1 MSEEN
6 IPIGLLRNGNDTA
19 IRLAAILEP
28 WEKLRPEKV
37 YYSMTI
43 QQFKEQVKAFTDA
56 LQKLADLDA
65 EWSHAQSELSA
76 AEPNVKLLISG
87 VVSAVKADRE
97 DGGENGPVYSAMG
110 YIPIRKRASGLVRRR
125 KEKPPTGGSSTD
137 QGGG

>member
-19 IRLAAILEP
+19 IRVAAILEP

-65 EWSHAQSELSA
+65 E
-76 AEPNVKLLISG
+76 
-87 VVSAVKADRE
+87 
-97 DGGENGPVYSAMG
+97 
-110 YIPIRKRASGLVRRR
+110 
-125 KEKPPTGGSSTD
+125 
-137 QGGG
+137 